1 MSLGPPLDCSRFPSF
16 PSFPSSGDSGNA
28 VSRHYLAVSLSISR
42 RIFETLH
49 ASIAT
54 LNFHSI
60 GLGSIAI
67 LQFPRTNFTLASAQ
81 WKERFNILG
90 EDFNTR
96 HRYLLSGCVNVE
108 YRTLRW
114 RLWTSMRFNSA
125 AILHG
130 CISLLFRQT
139 KRKSIL
145 VSGGKALNTIGRI
158 VTLFRYVSCKIS
170 HASLATLNFDGFN
183 SVLRCISFHGWIS
196 LLSVSASKRFVNI
209 LRKNLD
215 TIRGLV
221 TLFRYVNYKILH
233 PSMATSILH
242 GFQIIGELYSTKPY
256 LLVFYRNSRRLDMV
270 KYWYTFLL
278 GQCVVEFGDGDSW
291 ICYPWKQLMRRKYS
305 HL

>member
-1 MSLGPPLDCSRFPSF
+1 MSLEPPLECSRFL
-16 PSFPSSGDSGNA
+16 SFPSSGDSDRDTI
-28 VSRHYLAVSLSISR
+28 SPCLSISR

-81 WKERFNILG
+81 WKQRFNILR

-96 HRYLLSGCVNVE
+96 YRCSLSRHVNVE

-139 KRKSIL
+139 NRKSIL
-145 VSGGKALNTIGRI
+145 ISGGKTFNAIRRI
-158 VTLFRYVSCKIS
+158 VTLFLYVSCKIS

-183 SVLRCISFHGWIS
+183 SVLRFFSFHCWIS

-209 LRKNLD
+209 SRKNLN

-233 PSMATSILH
+233 ASMATSLIYTWISNYRRIL
-242 GFQIIGELYSTKPY
+242 
-256 LLVFYRNSRRLDMV
+256 FYETIS
-270 KYWYTFLL
+270 
-278 GQCVVEFGDGDSW
+278 FG
-291 ICYPWKQLMRRKYS
+291 ILQK
-305 HL
+305 

>member
-1 MSLGPPLDCSRFPSF
+1 MSLEPPHDCSRFLSF
-16 PSFPSSGDSGNA
+16 PSFGDSGNA

-60 GLGSIAI
+60 GLGSAAI

-81 WKERFNILG
+81 WKEPFNILR

-96 HRYLLSGCVNVE
+96 YRYSLSRCVNVE
-108 YRTLRW
+108 HRTLRW

-125 AILHG
+125 AILRG

-145 VSGGKALNTIGRI
+145 ISGGKTLNAIRRI
-158 VTLFRYVSCKIS
+158 VTLFRYVVKYRTLRWRLWTSMDLILCCDSSVFIAESRCFLFRRAKGLLIS
-170 HASLATLNFDGFN
+170 WGKTWIQCAALLRYFAMSIIKYCTLRWQLWFYMDFKLPENSILRSYIFWYSTEIAVDWIWLNIGIRFSWD
-183 SVLRCISFHGWIS
+183 SVLS
-196 LLSVSASKRFVNI
+196 N
-209 LRKNLD
+209 
-215 TIRGLV
+215 
-221 TLFRYVNYKILH
+221 
-233 PSMATSILH
+233 
-242 GFQIIGELYSTKPY
+242 
-256 LLVFYRNSRRLDMV
+256 LVFRH
-270 KYWYTFLL
+270 
-278 GQCVVEFGDGDSW
+278 GDSW
-291 ICYPWKQLMRRKYS
+291 ICYPWKQLLRRKYS

>member
-1 MSLGPPLDCSRFPSF
+1 MSLEPPHDCSRFL
-16 PSFPSSGDSGNA
+16 SFPSSGDSGNA

-60 GLGSIAI
+60 GLGSAAI

-81 WKERFNILG
+81 WKEPFNILR

-96 HRYLLSGCVNVE
+96 YRYSLSRCVNVE
-108 YRTLRW
+108 HRTLRW

-125 AILHG
+125 AILRR

-145 VSGGKALNTIGRI
+145 ISGGKTLNAIRRI

-170 HASLATLNFDGFN
+170 HASVATLNFDGFN
-183 SVLRCISFHGWIS
+183 SVLRFFSFHRWIS

-209 LRKNLD
+209 LRKNLN
-215 TIRGLV
+215 TMRGLV
-221 TLFRYVNYKILH
+221 AIFRYVNYKILH
-233 PSMATSILH
+233 APMATLILH
-242 GFQIIGELYSTKPY
+242 GFQITGEFYSTKLY
-256 LLVFYRNSRRLDMV
+256 LLVFYRNSGRLDMV

-278 GQCVVEFGDGDSW
+278 GQCVVESC
-291 ICYPWKQLMRRKYS
+291 IQARR
-305 HL
+305 